1 MDGKPGEQWDVPH
14 FCHKEKAQY
23 TPIPPPQ
30 DDEYQ
35 EVAWGIPSCGTKHEL
50 IVTNRPKPI
59 LSGQCK
65 LEILYCGICHS
76 DCHVGF
82 NHFGATKYPSITG
95 HEIAGRI
102 VEVGPDVKNF
112 KVGDKAAIGTLLD
125 SCMDCEYCNTGDEQ
139 YCPEV
144 VKAYN
149 AAKAKSYG
157 SHLGGNMDIPT
168 HGGYT
173 GSHVLHERFLVK
185 VEDDFPLEK
194 AGPIMCAGITLYD
207 PLKWWKATEGGKTVG
222 IVGIGGL
229 GTMGLK
235 LAKALNNTVVA
246 LSSSN
251 KKLGMCKDKGADFYV
266 SWNDK

>member
-1 MDGKPGEQWDVPH
+1 
-14 FCHKEKAQY
+14 
-23 TPIPPPQ
+23 
-30 DDEYQ
+30 
-35 EVAWGIPSCGTKHEL
+35 
-50 IVTNRPKPI
+50 
-59 LSGQCK
+59 
-65 LEILYCGICHS
+65 
-76 DCHVGF
+76 
-82 NHFGATKYPSITG
+82 
-95 HEIAGRI
+95 
-102 VEVGPDVKNF
+102 
-112 KVGDKAAIGTLLD
+112 
-125 SCMDCEYCNTGDEQ
+125 
-139 YCPEV
+139 
-144 VKAYN
+144 
-149 AAKAKSYG
+149 
-157 SHLGGNMDIPT
+157 MDIPT

-185 VEDDFPLEK
+185 VADDFPLEK